1 MATSSKSGKRPAKR
15 RSRAQVRM
23 MALSLVFLAM
33 VMVALPTV
41 VVLVVG
47 LLPALTWFIVDM
59 TPGRYA
65 FRCIAGF
72 NAAGVAPY
80 LHKLWTGGNDTA
92 AAIAVVADPLA
103 WLVFLC
109 SAALGWTMFQ
119 VIPAGVTLVM
129 TLDAK
134 RKINALQEVQRGLE
148 EEWGRAVSGAAEEA
162 DPPMP
167 PEGDHE
173 EREEAPA

>member
-1 MATSSKSGKRPAKR
+1 M
-15 RSRAQVRM
+15 V
-23 MALSLVFLAM
+23 LSLTFLAM

-72 NAAGVAPY
+72 NAAGVFPY

-92 AAIAVVADPLA
+92 AAIGIVADPLA

-109 SAALGWTMFQ
+109 SAALGWTIFQ
-119 VIPAGVTLVM
+119 MVPAGVTLVM

-134 RKINALQEVQRGLE
+134 RKINALQDIQRGLE
-148 EEWGRAVSGAAEEA
+148 EEWGRSVSGAAEDAESAAPAEA
-162 DPPMP
+162 
-167 PEGDHE
+167 EQK
-173 EREEAPA
+173 EREEVPA

>member
-1 MATSSKSGKRPAKR
+1 MAANAQKSNTRSPKR

-23 MALSLVFLAM
+23 MVLSLTLLAM

-41 VVLVVG
+41 VVLIVG
-47 LLPALTWFIVDM
+47 LLPALTWYIVDM

-72 NAAGVAPY
+72 NAAGVVPY
-80 LHKLWTGGNDTA
+80 LHKLWTGGNDMTV
-92 AAIAVVADPLA
+92 AIEIVADPLA

-109 SAALGWTMFQ
+109 TAALGWTMFQ

-134 RKINALQEVQRGLE
+134 RKINGLQDVQRDLE
-148 EEWGRAVSGAAEEA
+148 EEWGRSVAGDVEPDAPRESNSEA
-162 DPPMP
+162 
-167 PEGDHE
+167 H
-173 EREEAPA
+173 EEAPAG